1 MKEFL
6 ITAVAILLTI
16 LTIFCMVK
24 GISIGKFQI
33 LSVNEIK
40 ENSLALDSKIEEVNN
55 LKNVKYKSDLNNL
68 ENSIKNLSKKKQEY
82 LDLASVSSDAE
93 IKKANLEQTYAM
105 EFLWNKVGRYATK
118 EGLNLTW
125 NVVSSG
131 TNNKY
136 NLNFT
141 IKGSYIGIINYIYTL
156 ENDPELAFRIENFK
170 ISGTGSS
177 SENNGITATF
187 TISNIGIKE
196 ETITSATNMTN
207 SSEESI
213 KNNEEQLKKN
223 EEQLKNNKE

>member
-1 MKEFL
+1 MKEIL
-6 ITAVAILLTI
+6 SAIVAILLTI
-16 LTIFCMVK
+16 LTIFCIVK
-24 GISIGKFQI
+24 GISIGNFQI

-40 ENSLALDSKIEEVNN
+40 KNSLTLDSKIEEVNN
-55 LKNVKYKSDLNNL
+55 LKNVKHKSDLNSL
-68 ENSIKNLSKKKQEY
+68 QDSIKKLSKKKQEY

-141 IKGSYIGIINYIYTL
+141 IKGSYIGTINYIYTL

-170 ISGTGSS
+170 ISGAGSS
-177 SENNGITATF
+177 SESDEVTATF

-196 ETITSATNMTN
+196 ETITSSSNMTD
-207 SSEESI
+207 SSKESA
-213 KNNEEQLKKN
+213 E
-223 EEQLKNNKE
+223 NKEKTLENDKE